1 MKRLLAIVD
10 AGDAGVT
17 GVLAGEALRRAARDA
32 GQPIEIELRT
42 AQGVVN
48 PVSAGNDDTLLF
60 VGVEDSADAATRA
73 RAAAPGSRAAL
84 PHPATVPRSHRSR

>member
-32 GQPIEIELRT
+32 LSLWSPT
-42 AQGVVN
+42 
-48 PVSAGNDDTLLF
+48 DD
-60 VGVEDSADAATRA
+60 R
-73 RAAAPGSRAAL
+73 
-84 PHPATVPRSHRSR
+84 PASG

>member
-32 GQPIEIELRT
+32 GQPIEMNGD
-42 AQGVVN
+42 A
-48 PVSAGNDDTLLF
+48 
-60 VGVEDSADAATRA
+60 ADATG
-73 RAAAPGSRAAL
+73 AAAPEADGATAPTAGPAGDAGAAAGSGTFA
-84 PHPATVPRSHRSR
+84 